1 MLKIYDL
8 AVNYQKNPVL
18 VKSENPVFSWK
29 LDSDKCGVM
38 QKSYKVEISAND
50 ALFFDSGIVES
61 DKCFDVSFENLALP
75 MGEKVTLTVTV
86 CDNKGESD
94 SASVSFFTELSNDE
108 WNKCQWIKPKRH
120 ISGWAPYLRTKFNL
134 SGVKSAKM
142 YACGLGIAEYY
153 INGQRTDDYYID
165 TPATNYDIEL
175 LYRCFDVT
183 NLLTDGGNCLSV
195 LLGEGFYSQSRVW
208 GHFGFK
214 YGDVCAKIY
223 LEIETQSGEK
233 KIITTNTEDWKYKYS
248 PISMNNIYGGE
259 TYDCRLE
266 TPNFGLYESDDDE
279 WCDVVEDTS
288 PKSKLVPCEMPPVRE
303 IRRIPAKSVRG
314 GSGLC
319 DGAYVFDL
327 GENFAGICEYHLPWS
342 PRGAIYVF
350 RYTEVLNSAGSPD
363 HRSTGGFA
371 TQCIQQDMYIC
382 SGDPKGEVYRPRFT
396 YHGFRYVEITGIHD
410 FSEGYGT
417 MPKPC
422 MVTGIAL
429 STDMS
434 AAATFDSSHT
444 YLTRLMGVMDN
455 TYRSNYHG
463 FPEDCPA
470 REKCGWLGDAQIV
483 VNYGLLNYDSVSSYR
498 KYLDDIRATVESV
511 GVWQMTSPGKRGCGE
526 ATPLWGC
533 AQVLIPYYMYKY
545 CGDSYAIKKNFDLME
560 AWVKHELDRSKDYL
574 IDVGLGDWCPP
585 TGNGEKRIPVIQSST
600 FMFYEICK
608 VMEEVCTIFAIGDAS
623 YYGDLAE
630 KIKASIIEHFYD
642 KENHTYNYHA
652 SNGVALT
659 LGIYPDGDFE
669 KLLSS
674 CVEKI
679 KADGYEMQTG
689 IYGAKYLAP
698 ALMENGYGDVALDYF
713 FNKEK
718 TSFATMMDDN
728 GTSIWEKLEM
738 KHVMPY
744 DEPSVSSYN
753 HPMLGGFLYTS
764 YTHIAGIVPV
774 AAGFKR
780 FEFSPCKM
788 DKIEHFDVTL
798 DTVVGKIA
806 VSKSTSNGVITY
818 KLSVPANSV
827 CYVGL
832 DGACVK
838 NADGE
843 CLMETV
849 LYSGEY
855 IIEVK

>member
-8 AVNYQKNPVL
+8 AINY
-18 VKSENPVFSWK
+18 VKEPTLIKSDFPVFSWK
-29 LDSDKCGVM
+29 LDSDKCGVK
-38 QKSYKVEISAND
+38 QVSYRITVKNGDEEI
-50 ALFFDSGIVES
+50 FDSLDVVS
-61 DKCFDVSFENLALP
+61 DKSFDISFDGLTFPKGAKLCVS
-75 MGEKVTLTVTV
+75 V
-86 CDNKGESD
+86 CVKDNFGES
-94 SASVSFFTELSNDE
+94 ATESVSFFTELSDE
-108 WNKCQWIKPKRH
+108 QWDMCDWIKPKKH
-120 ISGWAPYLRTKFNL
+120 ISGWAPYIRTKFEL
-134 SGVKSAKM
+134 PKIKSAKM
-142 YACGLGIAEYY
+142 YACGLGVAEYY
-153 INGQRTDDYYID
+153 INGKRTDDYYID
-165 TPATNYDIEL
+165 VPATNYDIEV

-183 NLLTDGGNCLSV
+183 DLFCEGGNCLSV

-223 LEIETQSGEK
+223 LEIETLDGEK
-233 KIITTNTEDWKYKYS
+233 KIITTNTTDWKYKYS
-248 PISMNNIYGGE
+248 PICINNIYGGE

-266 TPNFGLYESDDDE
+266 TPDFGLYESDDEE
-279 WCDVVEDTS
+279 WGSVIVDTI
-288 PKSKLVPCEMPPVRE
+288 PKGKLTPCEMPPVRE
-303 IRRIPAKSVRG
+303 IRRIPAKKVQG
-314 GSGLC
+314 ASGLA

-327 GENFAGICEYHLPWS
+327 GENFAGVCEFHLPWS
-342 PRGAIYVF
+342 PQGAVYVF
-350 RYTEVLNSAGSPD
+350 RYTEVINSAGSPD

-382 SGDPKGEVYRPRFT
+382 SGNPSGEVYRPRFT

-417 MPKPC
+417 FPKPNI
-422 MVTGIAL
+422 VTGIAL
-429 STDMS
+429 STSMENAS
-434 AAATFDSSHT
+434 SFDSSHP

-483 VNYGLLNYDSVSSYR
+483 VNYGLLTYDSVSSYR

-533 AQVLIPYYMYKY
+533 AQIIIPYYMYKY

-560 AWVKHELDRSKDYL
+560 AWVKHELDRSKNYL

-608 VMEEVCTIFAIGDAS
+608 LMEEICKEFSMGESS
-623 YYGDLAE
+623 YYADLAD
-630 KIKASIIEHFYD
+630 KIKASIIENFYD
-642 KENHTYNYHA
+642 KENHTYKYHA

-669 KLLSS
+669 KLLSA

-698 ALMENGYGDVALDYF
+698 ALMENGYGDMALDYF

-744 DEPSVSSYN
+744 EEPSVSSYN
-753 HPMLGGFLYTS
+753 HPMLGGFLYTA

-774 AAGFKR
+774 VAGFKR
-780 FEFSPCKM
+780 FNFSPCKM
-788 DKIEHFDVTL
+788 DKIESFDIAL

-806 VSKSTSNGVITY
+806 VSKATSEGVTIY
-818 KLSVPANSV
+818 KLSVPANSECELLV
-827 CYVGL
+827 
-832 DGACVK
+832 DKATVK
-838 NADGE
+838 NSVGESIDGNI
-843 CLMETV
+843 L
-849 LYSGEY
+849 LSGEY